1 MNARGLMELIVM
13 KIGLD
18 AGLIGREMFTLLLL
32 MALAT
37 TAMTTP
43 MITLFTGRR
52 TAAARLPAEGEAAG
66 S

>member
-1 MNARGLMELIVM
+1 MNARGLMELVVM

-18 AGLIGREMFTLLLL
+18 AGLIGREMFTILLV

-43 MITLFTGRR
+43 LIALFRGRA
-52 TAAARLPAEGEAAG
+52 TSAEGSGAAG
-66 S
+66 A